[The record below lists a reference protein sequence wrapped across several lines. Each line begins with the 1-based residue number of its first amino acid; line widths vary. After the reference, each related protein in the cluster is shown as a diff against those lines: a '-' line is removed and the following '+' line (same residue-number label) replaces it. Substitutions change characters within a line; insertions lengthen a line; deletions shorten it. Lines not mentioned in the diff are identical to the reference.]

1 MGQPI
6 YKKEQKI
13 MKKSKSA
20 VGYIVLFLLCTALT
34 ATVIMRFIS
43 ARRLNVAYEP
53 DNTQESNALVQNP
66 FCGFYKINGY
76 MLSDS
81 TTKKDLIS
89 QVKKNCKDNPY
100 PLVLAE
106 INLQNYA
113 NSDLSS
119 SAKQQLDTILTQY
132 ASAKKQVILRFLYD
146 WDGKALQ
153 SEPSDF
159 YRVKNHVIQVS
170 PVINQHTDCVYIIQ
184 GAFIG
189 NVGEMNNSNYSDIN
203 QIRQLIETLAES
215 TDPQI
220 YLAVRTPAQLRGIL
234 RTRTPL
240 SSQDSESGNLASR
253 LGLYNDGML
262 GNVYD
267 MGTYDDTPITSGS
280 DMDEP
285 GTREEEL
292 LYQYKLCQYVPNG
305 GEAAVDNEYNDLEN
319 AVADLAQMHISYLN
333 SKHEEDVLNKWKKS
347 TYTGDDVFSG
357 CTGYDY
363 VEAHLGYRYF
373 IQESHLDFHS
383 IVGDDATLYLTIAN
397 SGFSSAYKKCDTT
410 LLITN
415 QDTGKTKRL
424 ETTIDNRRISGND
437 QVTFKISPDIRS
449 LKKGT
454 YTLSL
459 EMKDPYTE
467 DCIHFANAGSED
479 SDSVSVGTL
488 TIQ

>member
-1 MGQPI
+1 
-6 YKKEQKI
+6 
-13 MKKSKSA
+13 MKKSNSA
-20 VGYIVLFLLCTALT
+20 VGYSILFLLCATLT
-34 ATVIMRFIS
+34 ATVVIRFIS
-43 ARRLNVAYEP
+43 ARQLTATYEP
-53 DNTQESNALVQNP
+53 DSTQESNTLVQNP

-81 TTKKDLIS
+81 STKKELIS
-89 QVKKNCKDNPY
+89 QVRKNCKDNPY

-113 NSDLSS
+113 NSDLNS

-159 YRVKNHVIQVS
+159 YRITNHIIQIS

-189 NVGEMNNSNYSDIN
+189 NVGEMNNTNYSDIN

-240 SSQDSESGNLASR
+240 SSQDYKSENLASR

-262 GNVYD
+262 GNIYD
-267 MGTYDDTPITSGS
+267 MGTYDDTPITSDS
-280 DMDEP
+280 SIDEP
-285 GTREEEL
+285 GTRKEEL

-305 GEAAVDNEYNDLEN
+305 GEVTIDNEYNDIDN
-319 AVADLAQMHISYLN
+319 AISALSQMHVSYLN
-333 SKHEEDVLNKWKKS
+333 SEHEEDVLNKWKKS
-347 TYTGDDVFSG
+347 TYTGDNVFSG

-363 VEAHLGYRYF
+363 IKAHLGYRYF

-383 IVGDDATLYLTIAN
+383 IVGNDASLYLTIVN
-397 SGFSSAYKKCDTT
+397 SGFSSAYKKYDTT
-410 LLITN
+410 LLVTN

-424 ETTIDNRRISGND
+424 ETNIDNRLISGDD

-449 LKKGT
+449 LKKGI
-454 YTLSL
+454 YILAL
-459 EMKDPYTE
+459 EMKDPCTKNY
-467 DCIHFANAGSED
+467 IYFANAGSEAH
-479 SDSVSVGTL
+479 DSVPVGTL

>member
-1 MGQPI
+1 
-6 YKKEQKI
+6 
-13 MKKSKSA
+13 MKKSNSA
-20 VGYIVLFLLCTALT
+20 VGYSILFLLCAALT
-34 ATVIMRFIS
+34 ATVVIRFIS
-43 ARRLNVAYEP
+43 ARQLTATYEP
-53 DNTQESNALVQNP
+53 DNTQESNTLVQNP

-81 TTKKDLIS
+81 STKKELIS
-89 QVKKNCKDNPY
+89 QVRKNCKDNPY

-113 NSDLSS
+113 NSDLDS

-132 ASAKKQVILRFLYD
+132 ALAKKQVILRFLYD

-159 YRVKNHVIQVS
+159 YRVKNHIIQIS
-170 PVINQHTDCVYIIQ
+170 PVVNQHTDCVYIIQ
-184 GAFIG
+184 GVFIG

-203 QIRQLIETLAES
+203 QIRQLIEALAES

-240 SSQDSESGNLASR
+240 SSQDFESGTFASR

-267 MGTYDDTPITSGS
+267 MGTYDDTPITSGNS
-280 DMDEP
+280 MDEP

-305 GEAAVDNEYNDLEN
+305 GEVTIDNEYNDIDNTITALS
-319 AVADLAQMHISYLN
+319 QMHVSYLN
-333 SKHEEDVLNKWKKS
+333 SEHEEDVLNKWKKS
-347 TYTGDDVFSG
+347 TYIGNNVFFG

-363 VEAHLGYRYF
+363 IEAHLGYRYF

-383 IVGDDATLYLTIAN
+383 IVGNDATLYLTIAN
-397 SGFSSAYKKCDTT
+397 SGFSSAYKKYDTT

-424 ETTIDNRRISGND
+424 KTNIDNRRISGND

-449 LKKGT
+449 LKKGI
-454 YTLSL
+454 YILAL
-459 EMKDPYTE
+459 EMKDPCTE
-467 DCIHFANAGSED
+467 NYIYFANAGSEAH
-479 SDSVSVGTL
+479 DSVPVGTL

>member
-1 MGQPI
+1 
-6 YKKEQKI
+6 
-13 MKKSKSA
+13 MKKSNSA
-20 VGYIVLFLLCTALT
+20 VGYSILFLLCAALT
-34 ATVIMRFIS
+34 ATVVIRFIS
-43 ARRLNVAYEP
+43 ARQLTATYEP
-53 DNTQESNALVQNP
+53 DNTQESNTLVQNP

-81 TTKKDLIS
+81 STKKELIS
-89 QVKKNCKDNPY
+89 QVRKNCKDNPY

-113 NSDLSS
+113 NSDLNS

-132 ASAKKQVILRFLYD
+132 ALAKKQVILRFLYD

-159 YRVKNHVIQVS
+159 YRVKNHIIQIS
-170 PVINQHTDCVYIIQ
+170 PVVNQHTDCVYIIQ
-184 GAFIG
+184 GVFIG

-203 QIRQLIETLAES
+203 QIRQLIEALAES

-240 SSQDSESGNLASR
+240 SSQDFESGTFASR

-267 MGTYDDTPITSGS
+267 MGTYDDTPITSGNS
-280 DMDEP
+280 MDEP

-305 GEAAVDNEYNDLEN
+305 GEVTIDNEYNDIDNTITALS
-319 AVADLAQMHISYLN
+319 QMHVSYLN
-333 SKHEEDVLNKWKKS
+333 SEHEEDVLNKWKKS
-347 TYTGDDVFSG
+347 TYIGNNVFFG

-363 VEAHLGYRYF
+363 IEAHLGYRYF

-383 IVGDDATLYLTIAN
+383 IVGNDATLYLTIAN
-397 SGFSSAYKKCDTT
+397 SGFSSAYKKYDTT

-424 ETTIDNRRISGND
+424 KTNIDNRRISGND

-449 LKKGT
+449 LKKGI
-454 YTLSL
+454 YILAL
-459 EMKDPYTE
+459 EMKDPCTE
-467 DCIHFANAGSED
+467 NYIYFANAGSEAH
-479 SDSVSVGTL
+479 DSVPVGTL

>member
-1 MGQPI
+1 
-6 YKKEQKI
+6 
-13 MKKSKSA
+13 MKKNNSA
-20 VGYIVLFLLCTALT
+20 VGYSILFLLCAALT
-34 ATVIMRFIS
+34 ATVIIRFIS
-43 ARRLNVAYEP
+43 ARQLTATYES
-53 DNTQESNALVQNP
+53 DNTQESNTLVQNP

-81 TTKKDLIS
+81 STKKELIS
-89 QVKKNCKDNPY
+89 QVRKNCKDNPY

-113 NSDLSS
+113 NSDLNS

-132 ASAKKQVILRFLYD
+132 ALAKKQVILRFLYD

-159 YRVKNHVIQVS
+159 YRVKNHIIQIS
-170 PVINQHTDCVYIIQ
+170 PVVNQHTDCVYIIQ
-184 GAFIG
+184 GVFIG

-203 QIRQLIETLAES
+203 QIRQLIEALAES

-240 SSQDSESGNLASR
+240 SSQDFESGTFASR

-267 MGTYDDTPITSGS
+267 MGTYDDTPITSDS
-280 DMDEP
+280 SMDEP

-305 GEAAVDNEYNDLEN
+305 GEVTIDNEYNDIDNTITALS
-319 AVADLAQMHISYLN
+319 QMHVSYLN
-333 SKHEEDVLNKWKKS
+333 SEHEEDVLNKWKKS
-347 TYTGDDVFSG
+347 TYIGDNVFFD

-363 VEAHLGYRYF
+363 IEAHLGYRYF

-383 IVGDDATLYLTIAN
+383 IVGNDATLYLTIAN
-397 SGFSSAYKKCDTT
+397 SGFSSAYKKYDTT

-424 ETTIDNRRISGND
+424 KTNIDNRRISGND

-449 LKKGT
+449 LKKGI
-454 YTLSL
+454 YILAL
-459 EMKDPYTE
+459 EMKDPCTE
-467 DCIHFANAGSED
+467 NYIYFANAGSEAH
-479 SDSVSVGTL
+479 DSVPVGTL

>member
-1 MGQPI
+1 
-6 YKKEQKI
+6 
-13 MKKSKSA
+13 MKKNTSFVYYVIPFFICA
-20 VGYIVLFLLCTALT
+20 IVTI
-34 ATVIMRFIS
+34 VIIVHLIS
-43 ARRLNVAYEP
+43 FQRLSVTYEQSIS
-53 DNTQESNALVQNP
+53 QESNSIMQNP
-66 FCGFYKINGY
+66 FRGFYKINGY
-76 MLSDS
+76 MLSDK
-81 TTKKDLIS
+81 TNKKELTKQIK
-89 QVKKNCKDNPY
+89 QNCKANSY
-100 PLVLAE
+100 PLVLLE
-106 INLQNYA
+106 INLKNYA
-113 NSDLSS
+113 NTDISS
-119 SAKQQLDTILTQY
+119 SAQQQLDTILTQY
-132 ASAKKQVILRFLYD
+132 TSAKKQIILRFLYD

-159 YRVKNHVIQVS
+159 FRIKNHIQQLS
-170 PVINQHTDCVYIIQ
+170 STINKYKNCIYIIQ

-189 NVGEMNNSNYSDIN
+189 NVGEMNNSNYNDID

-305 GEAAVDNEYNDLEN
+305 GEVAIDNEYNDLEN
-319 AVADLAQMHISYLN
+319 AVTDLAQMHVSYLN
-333 SKHEEDVLNKWKKS
+333 SEHEEDVLNKWKKS

-397 SGFSSAYKKCDTT
+397 SGFSSAYKKYDTT

-459 EMKDPYTE
+459 EMKDSYTE

>member
-1 MGQPI
+1 
-6 YKKEQKI
+6 
-13 MKKSKSA
+13 MKKNTSFVYYVIPFFICA
-20 VGYIVLFLLCTALT
+20 IV
-34 ATVIMRFIS
+34 TVVIIVHLIS
-43 ARRLNVAYEP
+43 FQRLSVTYEQSIS
-53 DNTQESNALVQNP
+53 QESNSIMQNP
-66 FCGFYKINGY
+66 FRGFYKINGY
-76 MLSDS
+76 MLSDK
-81 TTKKDLIS
+81 TNKKELTKQIK
-89 QVKKNCKDNPY
+89 QNCKANSY
-100 PLVLAE
+100 PLVLLE
-106 INLQNYA
+106 INLKNYA
-113 NSDLSS
+113 NTDISS
-119 SAKQQLDTILTQY
+119 SAQQQLDTILTQY
-132 ASAKKQVILRFLYD
+132 TSAKKQIILRFLYD

-159 YRVKNHVIQVS
+159 FRIKNHIQQLS
-170 PVINQHTDCVYIIQ
+170 STINKYKNCIYIIQ

-189 NVGEMNNSNYSDIN
+189 NVGEMNNSNYNDID

-305 GEAAVDNEYNDLEN
+305 GEVAIDNEYNDLEN
-319 AVADLAQMHISYLN
+319 AVTDLAQMHVSYLN
-333 SKHEEDVLNKWKKS
+333 SEHEEDVLNKWKKS

-397 SGFSSAYKKCDTT
+397 SGFSSAYKKYDTT

-449 LKKGT
+449 PKKGT

-459 EMKDPYTE
+459 EMKDSYTE